1 MTPRKGWTWA
11 PKKQPIPEGIRQELA
26 ARLLRHVTEHWKNR
40 VRKILLRFHGR
51 YAYVAVIEAAPG
63 ETTVPQ
69 VCRYVEEE
77 EWPLQ
82 LCRLGYVGSRNR
94 WEYAFFKYSTET
106 YAPSV
111 CASGSFVAT
120 PEEAFDSSAVYL
132 QG

>member
-51 YAYVAVIEAAPG
+51 YAYVAVVEAAPG
-63 ETTVPQ
+63 EKTVPQ
-69 VCRYVEEE
+69 VCRYAEEE

-82 LCRLGYVGSRNR
+82 LCRLGYIGSRNR
-94 WEYAFFKYSTET
+94 WESAFFKYSTET

-120 PEEAFDSSAVYL
+120 PEEAFDSSAGYL